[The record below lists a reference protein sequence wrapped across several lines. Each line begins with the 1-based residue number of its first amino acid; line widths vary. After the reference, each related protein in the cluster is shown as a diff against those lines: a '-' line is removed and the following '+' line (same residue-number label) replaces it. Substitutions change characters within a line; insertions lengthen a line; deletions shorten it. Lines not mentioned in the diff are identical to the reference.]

1 MKALLSAACAAFA
14 LVLVQSAAF
23 AADKPADKAPSK
35 VEKALDKTNEVIDD
49 SAITGKVKAL
59 NAKDKT
65 VSALKINVDTDKG
78 VVRLSGNAKS
88 REEAAKAVEIAKSV
102 NGVTSVKNDIA
113 VGAKK

>member
-1 MKALLSAACAAFA
+1 MKTQLSPACAAVS
-14 LVLVQSAAF
+14 LLLGSSAAY

-49 SAITGKVKAL
+49 AAITGKVKAL
-59 NAKDKT
+59 YAKDKT

-78 VVRLSGNAKS
+78 VVKLSGNAKS
-88 REEAAKAVEIAKSV
+88 KEEAAKAVELAKSV
-102 NGVTSVKNDIA
+102 HGVTSVKNDIA